1 MAFLKILRAELPH
14 FINSPSVLN
23 AHSLSIFIQQ
33 RLSAPARDAKWRALA
48 RLLQRPWFHRMWT
61 IQEAVL
67 SADKLLFHCGKREIP
82 FFDIWDVFCL
92 LQGANAIGLLL
103 PEIQDPFDAQ
113 APPQAFLQI
122 TLIVGLQYEV
132 TYQNTE
138 YVDSFG
144 LEEAILHCSRALAT
158 NPRDHIYGV
167 YGIVSDA
174 TDEEL
179 KADYG
184 APVEE
189 IYVKTTKYLISRN
202 KSLRLLSDSGI
213 YAPSRLDVPSWVPNY
228 NIRRESTRLGFEFYT
243 ASGTRSPEMRWDT
256 TTNHLTAS
264 GLNLDDIC
272 SSSSQNLPLTAKIT
286 TEDIRVWYEA
296 AQLLLSTY
304 NSSAE
309 HDTKISTEALW
320 TTLMTGRFVN
330 KDTYEKV
337 GPDYGVAFDAFHQY
351 ITRRDDFEGLYLH
364 EWDTE
369 DPIKK
374 PLMAIFK
381 KALEFYTVAVKSWL
395 GRKIVATK
403 KGTLAFVPLGTEVGD
418 QIGIILGARTPFVL
432 RQGENGSEFEGK
444 FRLVG
449 ECYVYGLMHGEGLE
463 LGHVQDIVI
472 Y

>member
-1 MAFLKILRAELPH
+1 
-14 FINSPSVLN
+14 
-23 AHSLSIFIQQ
+23 
-33 RLSAPARDAKWRALA
+33 
-48 RLLQRPWFHRMWT
+48 MWT

-228 NIRRESTRLGFEFYT
+228 NSMSICQTN
-243 ASGTRSPEMRWDT
+243 ASANPCQVMNIKS
-256 TTNHLTAS
+256 N
-264 GLNLDDIC
+264 I
-272 SSSSQNLPLTAKIT
+272 
-286 TEDIRVWYEA
+286 
-296 AQLLLSTY
+296 LLLVLCPPRRCTLTFYSTARI
-304 NSSAE
+304 NSAG
-309 HDTKISTEALW
+309 I
-320 TTLMTGRFVN
+320 R
-330 KDTYEKV
+330 
-337 GPDYGVAFDAFHQY
+337 
-351 ITRRDDFEGLYLH
+351 ILH
-364 EWDTE
+364 S
-369 DPIKK
+369 I
-374 PLMAIFK
+374 
-381 KALEFYTVAVKSWL
+381 
-395 GRKIVATK
+395 R
-403 KGTLAFVPLGTEVGD
+403 
-418 QIGIILGARTPFVL
+418 
-432 RQGENGSEFEGK
+432 N
-444 FRLVG
+444 
-449 ECYVYGLMHGEGLE
+449 
-463 LGHVQDIVI
+463 
-472 Y
+472 